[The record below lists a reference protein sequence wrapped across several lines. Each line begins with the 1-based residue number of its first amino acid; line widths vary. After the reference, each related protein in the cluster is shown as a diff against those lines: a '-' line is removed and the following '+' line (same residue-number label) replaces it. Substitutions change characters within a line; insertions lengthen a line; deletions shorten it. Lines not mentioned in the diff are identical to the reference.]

1 MTEPA
6 PRLLHAA
13 AWIGCAVVSF
23 SAMMVGGRELAP
35 VLSTFEI
42 LAWRSAMGL
51 PVVLA
56 ALLWTQGT
64 AGLATA
70 QPGLHLGRNVIHFAA
85 QNLWFYGVAVIPL
98 AQLVTLEFTNPIWVA
113 LLAPALLG
121 EALTRRKLLAAA
133 IGFAGV
139 LVIAQPGAGPL
150 QWGHAAAL
158 GAAVG
163 FALTNIATKR
173 LSRRDGP
180 LTVLFWMIFCQMA
193 MGFAVALPAGLS
205 PIPPQ
210 AWPWMLLV
218 ALTGLT
224 AHLCLT
230 RALYIAPASVVG
242 PMEFARLPVVA
253 LVGMLFYGEAVGVS
267 LLVGAAL
274 ILAGNAVNL
283 GWPRVART
291 RGA

>member
-1 MTEPA
+1 MTAEA

-13 AWIGCAVVSF
+13 AWISGAILSF
-23 SAMMVGGRELAP
+23 SAMMVGGRELGPA
-35 VLSTFEI
+35 LSTFEI
-42 LAWRSAMGL
+42 LAWRSAIGL

-56 ALLWTQGT
+56 AVLWSDGWS
-64 AGLATA
+64 GLSTR
-70 QPGLHLGRNVIHFAA
+70 QPGLHLLRNGIHFAA

-121 EALTRRKLLAAA
+121 EPLTRAKLLAAGM
-133 IGFAGV
+133 GFAGV
-139 LVIAQPGAGPL
+139 LVIAQPGSGPL

-180 LTVLFWMIFCQMA
+180 LTVLFWMIFSQMV
-193 MGFAVALPAGLS
+193 MGFAVAVPAGLS
-205 PIPPQ
+205 PIPAE
-210 AWPWMLLV
+210 AWPWVLLV

-224 AHLCLT
+224 AHFCLT
-230 RALYIAPASVVG
+230 RALFIAPASIVG

-253 LVGMLFYGEAVGVS
+253 VVGMLLYGEAVGPS
-267 LLVGAAL
+267 LLVGAVL
-274 ILAGNAVNL
+274 ILAGNAVNVRA
-283 GWPRVART
+283 GRT
-291 RGA
+291 SRA

>member
-1 MTEPA
+1 MTEPQ

-13 AWIGCAVVSF
+13 AWIAGAIVSF
-23 SAMMVGGRELAP
+23 SAMMVGGRELAGS
-35 VLSTFEI
+35 LSTFEI
-42 LAWRSAMGL
+42 LAWRSAIGL

-56 ALLWTQGT
+56 AVLWADGWR
-64 AGLATA
+64 GLASA
-70 QPGLHLGRNVIHFAA
+70 QPGLHVLRNTIHFGA

-121 EALTRRKLLAAA
+121 EPLSRAKMMAAGL
-133 IGFAGV
+133 GFAGV

-150 QWGHAAAL
+150 HWGHAAAL

-180 LTVLFWMIFCQMA
+180 LTVLFWMIFSQML
-193 MGFAVALPAGLS
+193 MGFAVAVPMGLS
-205 PIPPQ
+205 PIPPA
-210 AWPWMLLV
+210 AWPWVLLV

-224 AHLCLT
+224 AHFCLT
-230 RALYIAPASVVG
+230 RALFIAPASIVG

-253 LVGMLFYGEAVGVS
+253 VVGMLLYGEAIGLSV
-267 LLVGAAL
+267 LAGAVL
-274 ILAGNAVNL
+274 ILAGNAVNVRAGRL
-283 GWPRVART
+283 SRA
-291 RGA
+291 